1 MMNTNQSKTHA
12 DNIYSPDNSTTAT
25 PTLQSMYNPPRHRGE
40 VGWICP
46 VCGRGNAPSTA
57 YCNCNMTKPEIVYA
71 NGGLTM
77 KSVLDAAIPCKY
89 SDSATSI
96 SSNSTEKGFV
106 YGAHYDMHN

>member
-25 PTLQSMYNPPRHRGE
+25 PSLQSMYNPPRYRGE

-57 YCNCNMTKPEIVYA
+57 YCNCNMTKPDIIYA

-77 KSVLDAAIPCKY
+77 KSILDDVTPCLY
-89 SDSATSI
+89 SDSTTSI
-96 SSNSTEKGFV
+96 SSKSTDKGSI
-106 YGAHYDMHN
+106 YGAHYDMRN